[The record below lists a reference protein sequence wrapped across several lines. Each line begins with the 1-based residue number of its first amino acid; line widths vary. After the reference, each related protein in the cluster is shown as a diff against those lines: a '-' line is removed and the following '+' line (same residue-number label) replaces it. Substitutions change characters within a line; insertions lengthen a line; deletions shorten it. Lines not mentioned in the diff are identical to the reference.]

1 MYRNLWWIY
10 YVNGKLKNENYSYS
24 RPETGV
30 SDHHCPGDRVVHGV
44 AVGGDPLPH
53 PEAQED
59 PWVNYCSA
67 VQTEP
72 VCGSGHSWADPPGPA
87 AEKQG
92 EPDGHT
98 HARNSGNTNF
108 PVKNSKKGPLP
119 TLVNKLFLLQ
129 FFKRQHFTQFYLSLN
144 YLSFQIYVQSLLNYN
159 SGFNY

>member
-30 SDHHCPGDRVVHGV
+30 SDHLCPGDRVVHDV

-144 YLSFQIYVQSLLNYN
+144 YLSFQIYIQFLLNYN